1 MAAILGV
8 LFVAALAKSS
18 ELSSK
23 YLQTQSVILETLRHP
38 YQPGV
43 CIYKPEY
50 LNIVNSFDFEKNAH
64 SFSNVDAVKDFY
76 NIYKKGLIPTT
87 ETFSIY
93 NERHRNEAF
102 ALSNLFCSAEGKF
115 NIIHFLPQ
123 RRISL
128 LKKPFSYFIR
138 RLEYFL

>member
-1 MAAILGV
+1 MESILGV
-8 LFVAALAKSS
+8 LFIGTLAKSS
-18 ELSSK
+18 ELTSQ
-23 YLQTQSVILETLRHP
+23 YLQTQSLILEILRHP

-50 LNIVNSFDFEKNAH
+50 LQIVNSFDFEKNAH
-64 SFSNVDAVKDFY
+64 SFSNVDAVKEFN

-115 NIIHFLPQ
+115 NIIHFFPENFF
-123 RRISL
+123 
-128 LKKPFSYFIR
+128 FSF
-138 RLEYFL
+138 